1 MNTLRIMSTMPGPAL
16 ENNIKI
22 VEGALDKLIE
32 DAVEYKSRGNQPT
45 HIKKI
50 YRKRMNKMGTTTTAP
65 TETSNKVEAKNY
77 ELGVPTYTKPN
88 TSIIPLVTPDTVKDG
103 EKSKFTFKIRGNGDY
118 SVSKKIFDLEK
129 MEKLVKYNT
138 YNVSAI
144 KDFSDI
150 EAMDKDRAIALMN
163 LGLQKESLVTAKQA
177 IGGGNTKG
185 VTDFINNFRNL
196 PQFVSM
202 VDPKLEGEAKTIARA
217 AQAKAILEFVKK
229 IDVLWAQLELLL
241 KSEDVDED
249 EDSESSNSSDKD

>member
-32 DAVEYKSRGNQPT
+32 DAVEYKSRGNQPRQ
-45 HIKKI
+45 
-50 YRKRMNKMGTTTTAP
+50 YRKKRMNKMGTTTTAP
-65 TETSNKVEAKNY
+65 TETKVEAKNY

>member
-32 DAVEYKSRGNQPT
+32 DAVEYKSRP
-45 HIKKI
+45 KRS
-50 YRKRMNKMGTTTTAP
+50 YRKRMNKMSTTLTAP
-65 TETSNKVEAKNY
+65 AETKQEAKNY

-129 MEKLVKYNT
+129 MEKLVKFNT